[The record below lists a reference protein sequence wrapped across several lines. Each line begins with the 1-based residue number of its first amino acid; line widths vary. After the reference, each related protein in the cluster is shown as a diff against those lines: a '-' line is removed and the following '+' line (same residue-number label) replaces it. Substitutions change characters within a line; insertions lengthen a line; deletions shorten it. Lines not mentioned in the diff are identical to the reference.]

1 MFPEIRAPQERWSR
15 YLMEAIFA
23 DTIYIPNRRIYSRYV
38 VYENGLIKDIT
49 DEKPDCQ
56 IHDFSGFAVIPG
68 LIDIHIH
75 GISGKDTM
83 DATPEALQE
92 ISLSLAKHG
101 VTSFLPT
108 TLTDDF
114 EKVKAAVREIGRQI
128 GKTAGAE
135 IIGSYVE
142 GPYIT
147 PEHRGAHPLK
157 FMREITMEELDELIK
172 ASQNTIKILTLAPE
186 KAMALEVIPYL
197 KDKGILIS
205 MGHTNADYE
214 TANLAIE
221 KGASISVHTFNGM
234 RGFSHRDPGCLGAFL
249 TDDET
254 FCELIA
260 DLEHVHPAGIHL
272 LYKAKGA
279 DKILLIS
286 DSMAA
291 ADLTDGEYKLGSL
304 SVTVKGGI
312 ARTLETGSLAGSTT
326 NLMRCLKNTQEVL
339 GLPLECILPMATINQ
354 ANLLGIGEET
364 GTIEIGKKLNA
375 AVIDDAFNV
384 KATFVNGKV
393 VFMEEKRKWA
403 IIEL

>member
-1 MFPEIRAPQERWSR
+1 
-15 YLMEAIFA
+15 
-23 DTIYIPNRRIYSRYV
+23 
-38 VYENGLIKDIT
+38 
-49 DEKPDCQ
+49 
-56 IHDFSGFAVIPG
+56 
-68 LIDIHIH
+68 
-75 GISGKDTM
+75 
-83 DATPEALQE
+83 
-92 ISLSLAKHG
+92 
-101 VTSFLPT
+101 
-108 TLTDDF
+108 
-114 EKVKAAVREIGRQI
+114 
-128 GKTAGAE
+128 
-135 IIGSYVE
+135 
-142 GPYIT
+142 
-147 PEHRGAHPLK
+147 
-157 FMREITMEELDELIK
+157 
-172 ASQNTIKILTLAPE
+172 
-186 KAMALEVIPYL
+186 
-197 KDKGILIS
+197 
-205 MGHTNADYE
+205 
-214 TANLAIE
+214 
-221 KGASISVHTFNGM
+221 M